1 MRWLL
6 RARGAPLWAV
16 RPCEEGLICV
26 DGNTFRRVL
35 LARAAFRGVVT
46 YFGGLLYL
54 GATTLDRIKRLEDS
68 NAAMA
73 LKLDTVNK
81 EVVAAN

>member
-1 MRWLL
+1 L
-6 RARGAPLWAV
+6 P
-16 RPCEEGLICV
+16 
-26 DGNTFRRVL
+26 
-35 LARAAFRGVVT
+35 
-46 YFGGLLYL
+46 

>member
-1 MRWLL
+1 MLCEVRWRAGGAASS
-6 RARGAPLWAV
+6 RARRL
-16 RPCEEGLICV
+16 
-26 DGNTFRRVL
+26 
-35 LARAAFRGVVT
+35 
-46 YFGGLLYL
+46 LLYL

>member
-1 MRWLL
+1 MTMATTTGASAGG
-6 RARGAPLWAV
+6 ARKMMCG
-16 RPCEEGLICV
+16 I

>member
-1 MRWLL
+1 MTMATTTGASAGG
-6 RARGAPLWAV
+6 ARKMMCG
-16 RPCEEGLICV
+16 V

-35 LARAAFRGVVT
+35 LARAAFRGVV
-46 YFGGLLYL
+46 FGGLLYL

>member
-1 MRWLL
+1 MTMATTTGASAGG
-6 RARGAPLWAV
+6 ARKMMCG
-16 RPCEEGLICV
+16 GV

-35 LARAAFRGVVT
+35 LARAAVRGVV
-46 YFGGLLYL
+46 FGGLLYL

>member
-1 MRWLL
+1 MTMATTTGASAGG
-6 RARGAPLWAV
+6 ARNTM
-16 RPCEEGLICV
+16 CV

-35 LARAAFRGVVT
+35 LARAAFRGVV
-46 YFGGLLYL
+46 FGGLLYL

>member
-1 MRWLL
+1 MEQEEL
-6 RARGAPLWAV
+6 ARDE
-16 RPCEEGLICV
+16 C
-26 DGNTFRRVL
+26 DS
-35 LARAAFRGVVT
+35 RAAFRGVV
-46 YFGGLLYL
+46 FGGVLYL

-81 EVVAAN
+81 EVVQH